1 MKKKIIAFAALVL
14 CMTVFASSTLAY
26 FTKDDVATNVFTT
39 GGIDINLVEKH
50 NDNGVIVDYP
60 RDPISVM
67 PGTTVSKIVTV
78 ENLDEPAYIR
88 AKFDVKIVKKDTG
101 RQLPTDVVIIA
112 VKDNWEKHGD
122 WYYYH
127 VDKDYVVPTATST
140 TEFFDSVQFKGAE
153 MGNEYRNCAV
163 TVDVS
168 VEAVQS
174 KNNPIPADKTIAD
187 VGGWK

>member
-78 ENLDEPAYIR
+78 ENLDER
-88 AKFDVKIVKKDTG
+88 GFAKIEQKNKFCVGDVIEIMKPNGDNVETKVLAMYNEDGEMVESCPHPKQVIYL
-101 RQLPTDVVIIA
+101 QLSEQPDRYDILRVANT
-112 VKDNWEKHGD
+112 KNEDNCSEQ
-122 WYYYH
+122 
-127 VDKDYVVPTATST
+127 V
-140 TEFFDSVQFKGAE
+140 
-153 MGNEYRNCAV
+153 
-163 TVDVS
+163 
-168 VEAVQS
+168 
-174 KNNPIPADKTIAD
+174 
-187 VGGWK
+187 